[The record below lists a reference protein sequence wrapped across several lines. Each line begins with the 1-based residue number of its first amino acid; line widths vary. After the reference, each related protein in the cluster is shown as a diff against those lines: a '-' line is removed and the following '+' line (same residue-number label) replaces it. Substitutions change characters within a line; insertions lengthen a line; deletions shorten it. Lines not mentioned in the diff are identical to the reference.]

1 MSTPVTD
8 FRRCAQLVADLVAP
22 LQHTHGPGETAD
34 TGLADVVP
42 DLPGLIE
49 AAHLRVRGMRAAVVE
64 FTGSGDTAPCAALRS
79 APGPAE
85 TADFVNLWG
94 LALEAVEGKPD
105 SIAEA
110 IRWSETPMDER
121 MQRAYPGVRLTSA
134 PAGGRRYEFTLHA
147 RGDDAVR
154 QLAALLRASIG
165 AWPEPDW
172 PAQVRRETFWRAAFT
187 AHAEG
192 RTGDLRRLID
202 DFADTTGTDP
212 G

>member
-1 MSTPVTD
+1 VTALTPH
-8 FRRCAQLVADLVAP
+8 AQLVVDLVAP
-22 LQHTHGPGETAD
+22 LQHTHGPGGTAD
-34 TGLADVVP
+34 ADVVGLVP

-49 AAHLRVRGMRAAVVE
+49 AAHRRVRGMRAAVVE
-64 FTGSGDTAPCAALRS
+64 FTGSGESVPCAALRS

-110 IRWSETPMDER
+110 IRWSKTPTDER

-134 PAGGRRYEFTLHA
+134 PADGQRYEFTLHA
-147 RGDDAVR
+147 RGEDAVR
-154 QLAALLRASIG
+154 QLAALLRASVA

-172 PAQVRRETFWRAAFT
+172 PAQVRRETFLRAAFT

-192 RTGDLRRLID
+192 RAGDLRRLID

-212 G
+212 GAAG